1 MMGKPVISV
10 DFSLCPLRAAPAGFV
25 SCGLPYLHS
34 CRQESNVTWGF
45 IEKGESS
52 EAREQQHPFCRF
64 WRRLLPRSCLLHA
77 AHGCAHLYA
86 LCLGTSPLLHC
97 SSSAW
102 LDGIPFT
109 EHLGLEEGP

>member
-45 IEKGESS
+45 IEKGE
-52 EAREQQHPFCRF
+52 Q
-64 WRRLLPRSCLLHA
+64 
-77 AHGCAHLYA
+77 
-86 LCLGTSPLLHC
+86 
-97 SSSAW
+97 
-102 LDGIPFT
+102 
-109 EHLGLEEGP
+109 